1 MTAIHNMLVGSQ
13 EDVITLS
20 VSTTPIAIAKYT
32 TLASD
37 TSGFCAASAT
47 GGSGSYSYAWTKLTN
62 DYPDLVIDLPSLPS
76 TTFSVSGLPASTVWS
91 ETVRCTATDNTN
103 PSVTGFINVYVT
115 FVRF

>member
-13 EDVITLS
+13 EDVITLN
-20 VSTTPIAIAKYT
+20 VSTTPAAVTEYT
-32 TLASD
+32 TLVSD
-37 TSGFCAASAT
+37 TSSACVASAT

-62 DYPDLVIDLPSLPS
+62 DHPNLVIDSPGFAS
-76 TTFSVSGLPASTVWS
+76 TTFSVSSLPVSTAWS
-91 ETVRCTATDNTN
+91 ETVRCTATDTTN